1 MGQSLDGPSFRLSSK
16 LCLCITILFLVMC
29 IYVSVGVCT
38 EMQCPQRSD
47 VWELE
52 LQCTYDCWDLN
63 SGPLEGWCELS
74 ITDSSLH
81 LWVWRSF
88 IDIIY
93 MIINEFLI
101 VHTGRKQ
108 IQRKMLLPLLL
119 PLLQFLQLLDSV
131 RVAGVT
137 LPGSLVYCG
146 IKQRNSYRV
155 LLEVGAFAL
164 LAPDRSG

>member
-1 MGQSLDGPSFRLSSK
+1 
-16 LCLCITILFLVMC
+16 
-29 IYVSVGVCT
+29 
-38 EMQCPQRSD
+38 
-47 VWELE
+47 
-52 LQCTYDCWDLN
+52 
-63 SGPLEGWCELS
+63 
-74 ITDSSLH
+74 
-81 LWVWRSF
+81 
-88 IDIIY
+88 